1 MEENINLNGK
11 ERFSHLEDKIYRVS
25 EVFKGLLTHNH
36 KLKEEITSLRQQLLE
51 FETRYQTLERM
62 VMALRDDKEKIT
74 DKIRL
79 LLAYLDKVEKN

>member
-1 MEENINLNGK
+1 MEEQINLNGK

-25 EVFKGLLTHNH
+25 EVFKGLLTQNHN
-36 KLKEEITSLRQQLLE
+36 LKEEIKSLRQQLLD

-79 LLAYLDKVEKN
+79 LLAYLDKIEKN